1 MCSLM
6 VCQVVG
12 GLCICEGVL
21 KGSAQEREP
30 ADHHDGPGL
39 VPLVTSPRVL
49 LPLVTVSMAA
59 ITVGWLESLLS
70 LHLTAQFSLSLSAVG
85 LCFLLWSVV
94 YTAGEDSSF

>member
-1 MCSLM
+1 M

-21 KGSAQEREP
+21 KGSAQEREALA
-30 ADHHDGPGL
+30 ADHDDGPGL
-39 VPLVTSPRVL
+39 LPLVTAPRLL

-59 ITVGWLESLLS
+59 ITTGWLESLLS

-94 YTAGEDSSF
+94 YTAGEDSSIHY